1 MMTEVDVFALV
12 GEVEESDPVLQVAD
26 LVANRNPV
34 GRAENAVLEGF
45 VKDGDFFEHF
55 GLSHNFFSF
64 ELSLTYEYNVTRK
77 PRKSKKKVR
86 LFFCPI
92 LS

>member
-1 MMTEVDVFALV
+1 MVTEVDILALIA
-12 GEVEESDPVLQVAD
+12 EVEEGDPVLQVAN

-34 GRAENAVLEGF
+34 GRTENAVLKGF
-45 VKDGDFFEHF
+45 VKDGNFFEHF

-64 ELSLTYEYNVTRK
+64 ELSLTYEYNVTHK
-77 PRKSKKKVR
+77 PRKSKKNFQ